1 MAMTKRARIGFDFKI
16 VISTEIEQTLIRKYI
31 RDSKRILEGD
41 TTLTGFERKVALVAA
56 EFGPEAAIE
65 LDLKS
70 GIVTKLKDGILEGG
84 VKFSNFR
91 VEFKR

>member
-16 VISTEIEQTLIRKYI
+16 VISTEIEQMLIRKYI

-41 TTLTGFERKVALVAA
+41 KTLNGFDRKVALVAA

-70 GIVTKLKDGILEGG
+70 GIVSKLKDELLEDS
-84 VKFSNFR
+84 VKFSNFS
-91 VEFKR
+91 VGFKR

>member
-16 VISTEIEQTLIRKYI
+16 VVSTEIEQELIRKYI

-41 TTLTGFERKVALVAA
+41 ETLTGFDRKVALVAA

-70 GIVTKLKDGILEGG
+70 GIVDKLKAELPEDG
-84 VKFSNFR
+84 VKLSNFR
-91 VEFKR
+91 VEFKQ